1 MLQHLSVGRGRD
13 PPTLACSTR
22 ETSASSSMVPWSL
35 CYGVNM
41 GEKLSLSADHAFFD
55 NSQNSPVPFLAFLSE
70 PSYPVSFANI
80 RCA

>member
-13 PPTLACSTR
+13 PSTLACSTR

-41 GEKLSLSADHAFFD
+41 GEKLSLSADHAFLTILKIPLF
-55 NSQNSPVPFLAFLSE
+55 NFWHFFLSQ
-70 PSYPVSFANI
+70 ATL
-80 RCA
+80 